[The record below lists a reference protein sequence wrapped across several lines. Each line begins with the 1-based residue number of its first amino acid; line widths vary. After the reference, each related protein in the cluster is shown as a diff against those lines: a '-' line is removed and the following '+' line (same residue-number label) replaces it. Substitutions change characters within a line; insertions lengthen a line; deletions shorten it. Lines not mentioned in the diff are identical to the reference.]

1 MNTITI
7 ATGITS
13 AVVAPLEDRQRLANR
28 IFRAT
33 FAITV
38 ALTAFAALSYFTG
51 IGQRITGEIRFDERA
66 LRSILFGSLVL
77 NIGLG
82 FVWWGIKSLLLRF
95 VAGFDRDERRAA
107 FSSRMDQ
114 PFDVAALTA
123 RHSERRIRIVD
134 MIGRRGRFMVLGLAG
149 FFYLYARVGAE
160 RPENFATAFL
170 SDNFLDAVVT
180 GWMFLLLYRGN
191 HFLARAVYGP
201 QSRVMDGVLAR
212 ANCLLIITLWGLFK
226 FVLLPIGAQLATLY
240 SPAQFAAVF
249 ALIWGSY
256 MVCDMMA
263 EVGGS
268 LYGTMKIRVR
278 GVGDVNRKSIAGT
291 VTGFVASL
299 TFCLAIVSANALP
312 PSFYGLAVAI
322 SFSNTLLELYS
333 PRGTD
338 DFCMATGNAL
348 LCWAF
353 GAWIL
358 VPGGS

>member
-1 MNTITI
+1 MSSI
-7 ATGITS
+7 ATDITT
-13 AVVAPLEDRQRLANR
+13 AVVAPIEDRRRLANR
-28 IFRAT
+28 IYYGAL
-33 FAITV
+33 AVTV
-38 ALTAFAALSYFTG
+38 ALTFFVGLSYFTG
-51 IGQRITGEIRFDERA
+51 IGRWFTGPITFDQRTLANVLLGA
-66 LRSILFGSLVL
+66 LVL
-77 NIGLG
+77 NVGLG
-82 FVWWGIKSLLLRF
+82 FIWWGLKTLLLRY
-95 VAGFDRDERRAA
+95 VVGFDRDERRAV

-149 FFYLYARVGAE
+149 FFYLYSRVGSE

-170 SDNFLDAVVT
+170 SDNLLDAVLT
-180 GWMFLLLYRGN
+180 GWMFVLLYRGN

-212 ANCLLIITLWGLFK
+212 ANCLLIMTLWGLFK
-226 FVLLPIGAQLATLY
+226 FVLLPIGAQLTALY

-256 MVCDMMA
+256 MVCDTLA

-268 LYGTMKIRVR
+268 IYGTMKIRVR

-291 VTGFVASL
+291 VTGFVGSL
-299 TFCLAIVSANALP
+299 AFCMAIVGANGLP
-312 PSFYGLAVAI
+312 PSFYALALAVSI
-322 SFSNTLLELYS
+322 SNTLLELYS

-338 DFCMATGNAL
+338 DFWMATGNAL
-348 LCWAF
+348 ICWAF
-353 GAWIL
+353 GAWML
-358 VPGGS
+358 S